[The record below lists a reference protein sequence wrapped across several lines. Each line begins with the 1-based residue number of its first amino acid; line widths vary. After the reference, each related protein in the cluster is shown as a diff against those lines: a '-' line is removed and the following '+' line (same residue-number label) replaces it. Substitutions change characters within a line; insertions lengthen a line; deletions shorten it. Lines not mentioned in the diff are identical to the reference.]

1 MPPLPEYDL
10 VTVGGGL
17 AGAALARTMARR
29 GARVL
34 VVERETK
41 FRDRVRG
48 EGMLPWGVREAKRL
62 DLKEILV
69 ERCGHEVYQWTYHV
83 SGRQL
88 PPRDFHTT
96 TPEGDPCLDFYHP
109 EMQEV
114 VLAAAA
120 GAGAEVLRGAIA
132 AGVISG
138 RPATVILMHGATS
151 VHVRAHLVVGADG
164 RNSQVRGW
172 AGFRTHHDPERLVVG
187 GVLFADV
194 NVPSN
199 SVHSLVRPGLGD
211 AALYFPLGSRRA
223 RVYYVYRRDGHRR
236 RLSGRQDQPAFLDA
250 VVAVGIPRD
259 WLEAATFAG
268 PLAIFEGAAS
278 WVDSPYS
285 NGVALIGDAAAS
297 SDPTFGQGLSLTLM
311 DVRLLSDALIAETDW
326 NKAGFSYAMA
336 HDRAYTAIHTIEQW
350 MTDLFLEIGEEAD
363 QRRARAFPPLAQDPT
378 RRPDYLGLGPETP
391 HDDDARKRLFGET

>member
-1 MPPLPEYDL
+1 MTTVQLAKQLQRTVRSCCSAGAVSAGARWRLRTLRNAALPEYDL
-10 VTVGGGL
+10 VTVGSGL

-120 GAGAEVLRGAIA
+120 GAGANTPRGDRCRRHFWA
-132 AGVISG
+132 AGDSNPDAWSHK
-138 RPATVILMHGATS
+138 RPC
-151 VHVRAHLVVGADG
+151 
-164 RNSQVRGW
+164 
-172 AGFRTHHDPERLVVG
+172 
-187 GVLFADV
+187 
-194 NVPSN
+194 
-199 SVHSLVRPGLGD
+199 
-211 AALYFPLGSRRA
+211 
-223 RVYYVYRRDGHRR
+223 
-236 RLSGRQDQPAFLDA
+236 
-250 VVAVGIPRD
+250 
-259 WLEAATFAG
+259 
-268 PLAIFEGAAS
+268 
-278 WVDSPYS
+278 
-285 NGVALIGDAAAS
+285 
-297 SDPTFGQGLSLTLM
+297 
-311 DVRLLSDALIAETDW
+311 
-326 NKAGFSYAMA
+326 
-336 HDRAYTAIHTIEQW
+336 
-350 MTDLFLEIGEEAD
+350 
-363 QRRARAFPPLAQDPT
+363 
-378 RRPDYLGLGPETP
+378 
-391 HDDDARKRLFGET
+391 